1 MHNGRMDELR
11 AILRRV
17 WGFDEFR
24 PHQAAAMQA
33 VLDGRDSVVVL
44 PTGGGKSLCFQAPAL
59 AMPGTAVVV
68 SPLIAL
74 MKDQVDGLVEAGVAA
89 ACVNSTLSPDERRRT
104 ADDLRAGRIKLLYL
118 SPERLMTDRTLDFLA
133 EIKPSFFAIDEAHC
147 ISQWGH
153 DFRPEYRMLGVLKE
167 RFSETAVHAYTATA
181 TERVRDDIVR
191 ELRLENADV
200 VVGSFDRPNLVYRV
214 QRRTDR
220 MRQLLDVVN
229 RRADE
234 SGIIYCIRRADVDE
248 LCAALVEA
256 GRQALP
262 YHAGLTDDVRH
273 RNQDAFINDRAK
285 IMVATV
291 AFGMGVDKPDVRYVV
306 HAGAPKSLEAY
317 QQESGRAGRD
327 GLEAEC
333 LLLYS
338 PGDFQTWRTLQK
350 DLPPEALEGAMQL
363 LRGIEQYCLGVGCRH
378 RALVE
383 YFGETY
389 AGNGSCQ
396 ACDVCLDEVELVP
409 DALTTAQKILSC
421 VARLQQS
428 FGGDYTSQVLV
439 GSREQRILDRGHD
452 GLSTYGLL
460 KDHDKRH
467 VRDWIEQLVGQGCL
481 EKTGDYDVLQLT
493 DDGWG
498 VLRGERTPRLLKPAE
513 VKKRRTAK
521 AVRDS
526 WDGVD
531 RGLFDVLRGLRREK
545 AQEHG
550 VPPYVI
556 FGDATLRDLARRR
569 PSSFDALLEIHG
581 IGEKKREQ
589 FGHEFLMAVIGYC
602 DEHGVDMDVR

>member
-1 MHNGRMDELR
+1 VDELKN
-11 AILRRV
+11 ILRRV
-17 WGFDEFR
+17 WGFDTFR
-24 PHQAAAMQA
+24 PHQAEAMQA

-59 AMPGTAVVV
+59 AMEGTAVVV

-89 ACVNSTLSPDERRRT
+89 ACVNSTNSFDERRRA
-104 ADDLRAGRIKLLYL
+104 ADDLRSGRTKLLYL

-133 EIKPSFFAIDEAHC
+133 EVQPSFFAIDEAHC

-167 RFSETAVHAYTATA
+167 RFPGTAVHAYTATA
-181 TERVRDDIVR
+181 TERVRHDIVR
-191 ELRLENADV
+191 ELRLNRPEI

-214 QRRTDR
+214 QRRSDR
-220 MRQLLDVVN
+220 MRQIREVVE
-229 RRADE
+229 RRGDE
-234 SGIIYCIRRADVDE
+234 SGIIYCIRRADVEDVA
-248 LCAALVEA
+248 AALVEE
-256 GRQALP
+256 GKQALP

-273 RNQDAFINDRAK
+273 KNQDAFLNDRAK

-291 AFGMGVDKPDVRYVV
+291 AFGMGIDKPDVRYVI
-306 HAGAPKSLEAY
+306 HAGTPKSLESY

-338 PGDFQTWRTLQK
+338 PGDLQLWRTMQQE
-350 DLPPEALEGAMQL
+350 LPPEALEGAMQL
-363 LRGIEQYCLGVGCRH
+363 LKGIEQYCTGVACRH
-378 RALVE
+378 RSLLE
-383 YFGETY
+383 YFGE
-389 AGNGSCQ
+389 AHGGANCQ

-409 DALTTAQKILSC
+409 DALITAQKILSC

-428 FGGDYTSQVLV
+428 FGGDYTAQVLS

-452 GLSTYGLL
+452 RLSTYGLL
-460 KDHDKRH
+460 KDHDKRNI
-467 VRDWIEQLVGQGCL
+467 RDWIEQLVGQGCL
-481 EKTGDYDVLQLT
+481 AKTGDYDVLQLT

-498 VLRGERTPRLLKPAE
+498 VMRGEHTPRLLKP
-513 VKKRRTAK
+513 VDRKRPKRESKTA
-521 AVRDS
+521 RDS

-531 RGLFDVLRGLRREK
+531 RGLFDVLRALRREK
-545 AQEHG
+545 AVEHG

-556 FGDATLRDLARRR
+556 FSDVTLRDLARRR
-569 PSSFDALLEIHG
+569 PSTYDKLLEVHG

-589 FGHEFLMAVIGYC
+589 FGHDFLMAVIAYC
-602 DEHGVDMDVR
+602 DEHGVALDGV